1 MMCDVTSGDGKE
13 SDNVLAFCVDSKD
26 KFLIAGNMKG
36 SITVFDI
43 SKFCNGKGTQVNTQI
58 HVHNISNLF
67 FVCFLPFC
75 VAWYYTDVIFFVPRM
90 PHPLIA

>member
-1 MMCDVTSGDGKE
+1 MICDVTSGDGKE

-58 HVHNISNLF
+58 HVHVHNISNL
-67 FVCFLPFC
+67 CFCLFSAILRC
-75 VAWYYTDVIFFVPRM
+75 MVLHV
-90 PHPLIA
+90 